1 MAKLTTSDRDKLP
14 KKEFGI
20 PSKQAFPMNDATHQ
34 RMAISGATR
43 SYNAGNISKGTEDR
57 IKSEA
62 REKLGDK
69 DESPLKK
76 SLRGA
81 LSRK

>member
-1 MAKLTTSDRDKLP
+1 MKLTADDRKAMP
-14 KKEFGI
+14 KKSFGI
-20 PSKQAFPMNDATHQ
+20 PSKKAFPMNDKTHQ

-62 REKLGDK
+62 REKLGEK
-69 DESPLKK
+69 DDSPLKK

-81 LSRK
+81 LSRKQ